1 MAYIDRQV
9 RHRLVR
15 ARDRTPRPRDKGE
28 RVETD
33 QANHDD
39 VRDRLV
45 RFLEAELVGPTD
57 GETESLSDP
66 PHRRYLAG
74 TLYPREE
81 HGDLES
87 SGPSSTMELS
97 DLDHEDDPER
107 YGGVVE
113 SGAQPT
119 DAPVEASTRFLP
131 SSLGIS
137 FFTAAEEITVSYA
150 AGRYVTVQAP
160 PVEGSTRGERAWARQ
175 PTMRGQMVVSG
186 AMRDEPILEDGRGLL
201 DVRWRARPGGHLVTV
216 TLTNAARATTQKPD
230 RMWDDLLMQVEL
242 SVEMQP
248 GSLLAYPAMASETFD
263 DEELELRLQYRTHEN
278 HAVGHGAAP
287 EWTSDGNAD
296 RVHAR
301 TVPLAIVRGTLTE
314 LSDSW
319 QVNPLAFDSSAMAN
333 PESSRTEICSALD
346 TLVSAYSS
354 WRGGL
359 QRESEAAKRIAGRVL
374 STESRMRAGVEVLRT
389 NDVAWRAFQMA
400 NRAMV
405 LQYQRGTKA
414 FAGSR
419 RSLADPADLD
429 SEALRAPQGRPWRP
443 FQIGFFLDVLAGL
456 VDPSLPDREVVDLIW
471 FPTGGGKTEAYLLAA
486 AFEIFRRR
494 LVDGEFGAGTAVLSR
509 YTMSLL
515 TAQQF
520 QRAAG
525 TILACEIIRRETEDL
540 GSIPISIGLWVGDA
554 TTKNSFADAR
564 SVFTSVREAADP
576 SDVFIVDRCSWCG
589 TEIMPRRFTE
599 DDAAYGV
606 TASGRSFALRCPR
619 PDCPF
624 HDRLPVHVIDDE
636 LYDEIPTFVLGTV
649 DKFADLAWHERGGA
663 FLGNSGCFAPPS
675 LIIQDELHLLTGPLG
690 TTMAVYEHAIEI
702 VCERD
707 GRPPKVVAS
716 SATVR
721 RAGEQVRGLFGRDV
735 AVFPPPGTDEADS
748 FFARRDE
755 EGAGR
760 LYLGLMPQ
768 GHTSDTAI
776 VHALAALL
784 QGPAALRL
792 EGDDRDLFWT
802 IVAYHSSL
810 QELGRTMTIAR
821 DDVPLRLEAR
831 YGADARQLVADDVE
845 ELTANVTR
853 AEQPR
858 LLERLGMP
866 AGADEAVS
874 VLAATNMFSVGV
886 DVPRL
891 GLMLVNGQPKGTSEY
906 IQATSRVGRSGPG
919 LVVSLFRSARPR
931 DRSHFETFSSY
942 HNALY
947 RHVEPTS
954 VTPYSAPSQRRTL
967 HAALVILARHAEGY
981 RRNGDAGRAFSK
993 GGHVLRAHADRLVAV
1008 VERVDPAET
1017 GSARALLDEFIDGWE
1032 ESALSSTLLY
1042 SDDQGRYS
1050 RLLKGFGQ
1058 SGEGTATLRS
1068 MRNVDAQTSLYVRGR
1083 TYKKAGKK

>member
-1 MAYIDRQV
+1 M
-9 RHRLVR
+9 
-15 ARDRTPRPRDKGE
+15 
-28 RVETD
+28 
-33 QANHDD
+33 
-39 VRDRLV
+39 
-45 RFLEAELVGPTD
+45 
-57 GETESLSDP
+57 
-66 PHRRYLAG
+66 
-74 TLYPREE
+74 
-81 HGDLES
+81 
-87 SGPSSTMELS
+87 
-97 DLDHEDDPER
+97 
-107 YGGVVE
+107 
-113 SGAQPT
+113 
-119 DAPVEASTRFLP
+119 
-131 SSLGIS
+131 
-137 FFTAAEEITVSYA
+137 
-150 AGRYVTVQAP
+150 
-160 PVEGSTRGERAWARQ
+160 
-175 PTMRGQMVVSG
+175 
-186 AMRDEPILEDGRGLL
+186 
-201 DVRWRARPGGHLVTV
+201 VTV
-216 TLTNAARATTQKPD
+216 TLTNAARATTQKPE
-230 RMWDDLLMQVEL
+230 RMWDDLLTQVEL
-242 SVEMQP
+242 SVEMAP
-248 GSLLAYPAMASETFD
+248 GSLLEYPAVASETFD
-263 DEELELRLQYRTHEN
+263 DEELELRLQYRAHEN

-287 EWTSDGNAD
+287 EWTRDVAAD
-296 RVHAR
+296 RVMAR
-301 TVPLAIVRGTLTE
+301 TVPLALVKGTLTE
-314 LSDSW
+314 LSDGW

-333 PESSRTEICSALD
+333 CESSRAGICSALD
-346 TLVSAYSS
+346 TLVSAYGS
-354 WRGGL
+354 WRDGL
-359 QRESEAAKRIAGRVL
+359 DCESEAAKRIAGRVV
-374 STESRMRAGVEVLRT
+374 STEGRMRAGVEVLRT
-389 NDVAWRAFQMA
+389 DDVAWRAFQLA

-414 FAGSR
+414 FAGVR
-419 RSLADPADLD
+419 RSLDDPADLD
-429 SEALRAPQGRPWRP
+429 PEAVRAPEGRPWRP
-443 FQIGFFLDVLAGL
+443 FQIGFFLDVLTGL
-456 VDPSLPDREVVDLIW
+456 VDPSHPDRELVDLIW

-509 YTMSLL
+509 YTLSLL

-525 TILACEIIRRETEDL
+525 TILACEIIRRETKDL

-554 TTKNSFADAR
+554 TTKNRFADAR
-564 SVFTSVREAADP
+564 SVFTSVRGASDP
-576 SDVFIVDRCSWCG
+576 NDVFIVDRCSWCG
-589 TEIMPRRFTE
+589 TEIMPRRFSD

-606 TASGRSFALRCPR
+606 TASGSGFALHCPR
-619 PDCPF
+619 SDCPF

-636 LYDEIPTFVLGTV
+636 LYDEVPTFVLGTV

-663 FLGNSGCFAPPS
+663 FLGNSGSFAPPS

-702 VCERD
+702 ACERD

-716 SATVR
+716 TATVR

-755 EGAGR
+755 RGAGR

-768 GHTSDTAI
+768 GHTSDTAV
-776 VHALAALL
+776 VHTLAALL
-784 QGPAALRL
+784 QGPTAFAL
-792 EGDDRDLFWT
+792 EDEDRDLFWT

-831 YGADARQLVADDVE
+831 YGEDARRLLADDVE

-858 LLERLGMP
+858 LLERLGSA
-866 AGADEAVS
+866 AGTDDVVS

-906 IQATSRVGRSGPG
+906 IQATSRVGRNGPG

-942 HNALY
+942 HNSLY

-954 VTPYSAPSQRRTL
+954 VTPYSPPSQRRSL
-967 HAALVILARHAEGY
+967 HAALVILARFAAGY
-981 RRNGDAGRAFSK
+981 RRNGDAGRAFPD
-993 GGHVLRAHADRLVAV
+993 GAETLRGHADRLVAV
-1008 VERVDPAET
+1008 VERVDPAEAS
-1017 GSARALLDEFIDGWE
+1017 SARASLDGFIDAWE
-1032 ESALSSTLLY
+1032 RSALSSTLLY
-1042 SDDQGRYS
+1042 SDEQGRFS

-1058 SGEGTATLRS
+1058 KGEGTATLRS

-1083 TYKKAGKK
+1083 NDKKAGKK

>member
-1 MAYIDRQV
+1 MMAG
-9 RHRLVR
+9 
-15 ARDRTPRPRDKGE
+15 DKGE
-28 RVETD
+28 QVETD
-33 QANHDD
+33 RANHDD
-39 VRDRLV
+39 VRDRFV
-45 RFLEAELVGPTD
+45 RFLQAELVGPTE
-57 GETESLSDP
+57 GETETLTDP

-74 TLYPREE
+74 TLFPRPSEDE
-81 HGDLES
+81 VVS
-87 SGPSSTMELS
+87 SKTSLAPELS
-97 DLDHEDDPER
+97 DLDDEDDPES
-107 YGGVVE
+107 YDGVAEVDT
-113 SGAQPT
+113 QPT

-137 FFTAAEEITVSYA
+137 FFTAADEITVSYS
-150 AGRYVTVQAP
+150 AGRYETVEAAP
-160 PVEGSTRGERAWARQ
+160 FEGGKRGERMWARQ
-175 PTMRGQMVVSG
+175 PTMRGHIVVSG
-186 AMRDEPILEDGRGLL
+186 ALRDEPVLEDGRGLL
-201 DVRWRARPGGHLVTV
+201 DVRWRPRLGGHLVTV
-216 TLTNAARATTQKPD
+216 TLTNSARAATQKPEQ
-230 RMWDDLLMQVEL
+230 MWDDLLTQVEL
-242 SVEMQP
+242 SVDMPP
-248 GSLLAYPAMASETFD
+248 GSLLEYPAVASETFD
-263 DEELELRLQYRTHEN
+263 DEELELRLQYGAHEN

-287 EWTSDGNAD
+287 EWARNGTAD
-296 RVHAR
+296 RVLAR
-301 TVPLAIVRGTLTE
+301 TVPLALVRGTLTE

-319 QVNPLAFDSSAMAN
+319 QVDPLAFDSTAMAN
-333 PESSRTEICSALD
+333 PGSSRTAICSALD

-354 WRGGL
+354 WRDGL
-359 QRESEAAKRIAGRVL
+359 DGETDAAKRIAGRVAG
-374 STESRMRAGVEVLRT
+374 TEGRMRAGIEILRT
-389 NDVAWRAFQMA
+389 DDIVWRAFQLA

-414 FAGSR
+414 YAGLR
-419 RSLADPADLD
+419 RSLDAPANLDPETVR
-429 SEALRAPQGRPWRP
+429 SPEGRPWRP
-443 FQIGFFLDVLAGL
+443 FQIGFFLDVLTGL
-456 VDPSLPDREVVDLIW
+456 VDPSHPDRELVDLIW

-486 AFEIFRRR
+486 SFEIFRRR

-525 TILACEIIRRETEDL
+525 TILACEIIRRETDDL
-540 GSIPISIGLWVGDA
+540 GSLPISIGLWVGDA
-554 TTKNSFADAR
+554 TTKNRFADAHR
-564 SVFTSVREAADP
+564 VFTSVRGASHP

-589 TEIMPRRFTE
+589 TEIMPRLYS
-599 DDAAYGV
+599 DDDGAYGV
-606 TASGRSFALRCPR
+606 KTSGSSFALHCPR

-636 LYDEIPTFVLGTV
+636 LYDTVPTFVLGTV
-649 DKFADLAWHERGGA
+649 DKFADLAWNERGGA
-663 FLGNSGCFAPPS
+663 FLGNAGTFAPPS

-690 TTMAVYEHAIEI
+690 TTMGVYEHAIEI
-702 VCERD
+702 ACERD

-716 SATVR
+716 TATVR

-735 AVFPPPGTDEADS
+735 AVFPPPGVDEADS

-768 GHTSDTAI
+768 GHTSDTAV

-784 QGPAALRL
+784 QGPAALAL
-792 EGDDRDLFWT
+792 EGKDRDAFWT
-802 IVAYHSSL
+802 VVAYHSSL

-821 DDVPLRLEAR
+821 DDVPLRLHAR
-831 YGADARQLVADDVE
+831 YGDDARKLLADDVE

-858 LLERLGMP
+858 LLERLGSP
-866 AGADEAVS
+866 AGTDDAVS

-906 IQATSRVGRSGPG
+906 IQATSRVGRNGPG

-954 VTPYSAPSQRRTL
+954 VTPYSPPSQRRSL
-967 HAALVILARHAEGY
+967 HAALVILARFAAGY
-981 RRNGDAGRAFSK
+981 RLNRDAGDAFPDGAQT
-993 GGHVLRAHADRLVAV
+993 LRAHAARLVAL
-1008 VERVDPAET
+1008 VERVDPPEAD
-1017 GSARALLDEFIDGWE
+1017 SARATLDAFIDAWE
-1032 ESALSSTLLY
+1032 RSAVTSTLLY
-1042 SDDQGRYS
+1042 SDDQGRFS

-1083 TYKKAGKK
+1083 NYKKVGKK